1 MRARDLMTTAVLTVT
16 PETPIADIATL
27 LAGRGISAVP
37 VLDATGRMV
46 GIVTEADLV
55 RRVAGEAARRKP
67 GWFGALFA
75 GLAGEDAE
83 SYARQYGDRAADIM
97 TTDVVTVDE
106 DTPAGDIARI
116 MEQRGVKRLPVLHH
130 GRLAGVVSRAD
141 LLGLALAAPKPV
153 VDQISDE
160 RIRRCVEAA
169 MREQPWADAYL
180 VYPAVAAGIV
190 TFHGYCRSPAVQ
202 NALRI
207 LAEGVPGVKSVTMKV
222 VPPPPFLLG
231 VP

>member
-1 MRARDLMTTAVLTVT
+1 MRARDLMTTTVLTVS
-16 PETPIADIATL
+16 PETPIADVAAL
-27 LAGRGISAVP
+27 LASRGISAVP
-37 VLDATGRMV
+37 VLDAEGKMV

-55 RRVAGEAARRKP
+55 RRVAGEAARRKV

-75 GLAGEDAE
+75 AGARDDAA
-83 SYARQYGDRAADIM
+83 SYARQHGDRAADVM
-97 TTDVVTVDE
+97 SADVVTVDE
-106 DTPAGDIARI
+106 DTPAAEIARI
-116 MEQRGVKRLPVLHH
+116 MEQRGVKRLPVLRR

-141 LLGLALAAPKPV
+141 LLGLALATPKPV
-153 VDQISDE
+153 VEQMSDE
-160 RIRRCVEAA
+160 RIRRSVEAA

-207 LAEGVPGVKSVTMKV
+207 LAEAVPGVKGVTMKV

>member
-16 PETPIADIATL
+16 PETPIAEIATL
-27 LAGRGISAVP
+27 LAARGISAVP
-37 VLDATGRMV
+37 VLDAEGRMA

-55 RRVAGEAARRKP
+55 RRVAGEAARRKT

-75 GLAGEDAE
+75 PRVGDDAR
-83 SYARQYGDRAADIM
+83 SYAQQHGDRAADIM

-106 DTPAGDIARI
+106 DTPAAEIARV
-116 MEQRGVKRLPVLHH
+116 MEQRGVKRLPVLQQ
-130 GRLAGVVSRAD
+130 GRLVGVVSRAD
-141 LLGLALAAPKPV
+141 LLGLALAPPKPV
-153 VDQISDE
+153 PEQMSDE
-160 RIRRCVEAA
+160 RIRRSVEAA

-180 VYPAVAAGIV
+180 VYPAVAAGTV

-207 LAEGVPGVKSVTMKV
+207 LAEGVPGVKGVTMQV